1 MGCTRTACEKCKGA
15 CRVWRDKE
23 AEAAAWGPIEAP
35 RTTITHNS
43 YRTDEDDDGQV
54 RSDNNLNTH
63 KVRASNLTDV

>member
-1 MGCTRTACEKCKGA
+1 M
-15 CRVWRDKE
+15 WRDKE

-63 KVRASNLTDV
+63 KVRASNLTEV